1 MAREPILSGNRSF
14 PFRSECAILAEM
26 NYWVAPG
33 GQQQGPFSLADVRRM
48 IAEGRVSTTDLAW
61 AEGLPNWA
69 PLSQVIP
76 AETPAYAPAPPS
88 PVAAQPNYGSLGA
101 QPAAAPMAAPSAG
114 PIPPNLHWA
123 LVLIISMFTFGLFGI
138 VWIFV
143 ESSFVKRID
152 PRNISRALFIVAFL
166 LDFAYL
172 GITMFAAFAGGTND
186 ATMVAAMGSL
196 IALIVVVCALVA
208 IFKMRSSLVQY
219 YNTVEPIGLKLSGVM
234 TFFFNIYYFQH
245 HFSRIAEWKR
255 TGRLTPQQ

>member
-1 MAREPILSGNRSF
+1 
-14 PFRSECAILAEM
+14 M

-48 IAEGRVSTTDLAW
+48 IAEGRVSMTDLAW

-76 AETPAYAPAPPS
+76 AEAPAFAPAP
-88 PVAAQPNYGSLGA
+88 AAQPNYGSFGA
-101 QPAAAPMAAPSAG
+101 ETVAMPAAAATTG

-123 LVLIISMFTFGLFGI
+123 LVLIISMFTFGLFGL

-152 PRNISRALFIVAFL
+152 PRNISRALLIVAFV
-166 LDFAYL
+166 LDFAYVGL
-172 GITMFAAFAGGTND
+172 TMFAAFAGGTSD
-186 ATMVAAMGSL
+186 ATMVAGMGFL
-196 IALIVVVCALVA
+196 IMVIVVVCAILA
-208 IFKMRSSLVQY
+208 FFKMRSSLVQY

-245 HFSRIAEWKR
+245 HFTRIAEWKR

>member
-1 MAREPILSGNRSF
+1 
-14 PFRSECAILAEM
+14 M

-48 IAEGRVSTTDLAW
+48 IAEGRVAMSDLAW

-69 PLSQVIP
+69 PVAQVIP
-76 AETPAYAPAPPS
+76 ADVPAYAPAPPPTPS
-88 PVAAQPNYGSLGA
+88 PVAPIAAQPNYAAMGA
-101 QPAAAPMAAPSAG
+101 QQVAPTAG

-123 LVLIISMFTFGLFGI
+123 LVLLFGMFTFGIFGV

-143 ESSFVKRID
+143 ESSFVKKID

-166 LDFAYL
+166 LEFAYV
-172 GITMFAAFAGGTND
+172 GMMVFAAMAGRPND
-186 ATMVAAMGSL
+186 AAVIAAMGSL
-196 IALIVVVCALVA
+196 IGLLIAVCAIIA
-208 IFKMRSSLVQY
+208 FFKMRSSLVQY

>member
-1 MAREPILSGNRSF
+1 VLNIFIAIRCPKCG
-14 PFRSECAILAEM
+14 ILAQM

-33 GQQQGPFSLADVRRM
+33 GQQQGPFALADVRRM
-48 IAEGRVSTTDLAW
+48 IAEGRVGMTDLAW

-76 AETPAYAPAPPS
+76 AEAPAFAPAAPPP
-88 PVAAQPNYGSLGA
+88 PVAAQPNYGALGA
-101 QPAAAPMAAPSAG
+101 QTVGAQAAATAMATPTAG
-114 PIPPNLHWA
+114 PVPPNLHWG
-123 LVLIISMFTFGLFGI
+123 LVLLFSLFTFGIFGI
-138 VWIFV
+138 VWIFI
-143 ESSFVKRID
+143 EANFVKRID
-152 PRNISRALFIVAFL
+152 SRNISRALFIVAFL
-166 LDFAYL
+166 LDFVYVGL
-172 GITMFAAFAGGTND
+172 TMSAAFAGGAD
-186 ATMVAAMGSL
+186 VARMVAAVGFL
-196 IALIVVVCALVA
+196 IALIICACMLVG

>member
-1 MAREPILSGNRSF
+1 
-14 PFRSECAILAEM
+14 M

-48 IAEGRVSTTDLAW
+48 IAEGRVAMSDLAW

-69 PLSQVIP
+69 PVAQVIP
-76 AETPAYAPAPPS
+76 ADVPAYAPAPPAPAA
-88 PVAAQPNYGSLGA
+88 PVAAQPNYAAMGA
-101 QPAAAPMAAPSAG
+101 QQVAPTAG

-123 LVLIISMFTFGLFGI
+123 LVLLVGMFTFGIFGI

-143 ESSFVKRID
+143 ESSFVKKID

-166 LDFAYL
+166 LEFAYV
-172 GITMFAAFAGGTND
+172 GMMVFAAMAGRQND
-186 ATMVAAMGSL
+186 AAVIAAMGSL
-196 IALIVVVCALVA
+196 IGLLIAVCAIIA
-208 IFKMRSSLVQY
+208 IFKMRSSMVQY

-234 TFFFNIYYFQH
+234 TFFFSIYYFQH

>member
-1 MAREPILSGNRSF
+1 
-14 PFRSECAILAEM
+14 M

-48 IAEGRVSTTDLAW
+48 IAEGRVSMTDLAW

-76 AETPAYAPAPPS
+76 AEAPAYAPAPPQ
-88 PVAAQPNYGSLGA
+88 PPTAQPNYGSFGA
-101 QPAAAPMAAPSAG
+101 QTVAMPAAAATTG
-114 PIPPNLHWA
+114 PIPPSLHWA
-123 LVLIISMFTFGLFGI
+123 LVLIISMFTFGLFGL
-138 VWIFV
+138 VWILV

-152 PRNISRALFIVAFL
+152 PRNISRALFIVAFV
-166 LDFAYL
+166 LDFAYVGL
-172 GITMFAAFAGGTND
+172 TMFAAFKGGAGD
-186 ATMVAAMGSL
+186 AAMVAGMGFL
-196 IALIVVVCALVA
+196 IMLIVAVCAITA

-234 TFFFNIYYFQH
+234 TFFFSIYYFQH
-245 HFSRIAEWKR
+245 HFTRIAEWKR

>member
-1 MAREPILSGNRSF
+1 MA
-14 PFRSECAILAEM
+14 
-26 NYWVAPG
+26 
-33 GQQQGPFSLADVRRM
+33 
-48 IAEGRVSTTDLAW
+48 DLAW

-76 AETPAYAPAPPS
+76 AEAPAYAPAPAP
-88 PVAAQPNYGSLGA
+88 PPPPAAQPNYGALGA
-101 QPAAAPMAAPSAG
+101 QAVGAQAAAATMPAPTAG
-114 PIPPNLHWA
+114 PIPPNLHWG
-123 LVLIISMFTFGLFGI
+123 LVLLISLFTFGLFGV

-143 ESSFVKRID
+143 ESSFVKKID

-166 LDFAYL
+166 LDFAYA
-172 GITMFAAFAGGTND
+172 GMMIFAGFAGRGND
-186 ATMVAAMGSL
+186 VQVIAAMGSL
-196 IALIVVVCALVA
+196 IALVIAVCALVA
-208 IFKMRSSLVQY
+208 IFKMRSSLVHY

>member
-1 MAREPILSGNRSF
+1 
-14 PFRSECAILAEM
+14 M

-48 IAEGRVSTTDLAW
+48 IAEGRVSMSDLAW

-76 AETPAYAPAPPS
+76 AEAPAYAPAPP
-88 PVAAQPNYGSLGA
+88 PPPPPAAQPNYGAMGA
-101 QPAAAPMAAPSAG
+101 QAVAAPMPAPTAG
-114 PIPPNLHWA
+114 PIPPNLHWG
-123 LVLIISMFTFGLFGI
+123 LVLLISLFTFGLFGL

-143 ESSFVKRID
+143 EASFVKKID
-152 PRNISRALFIVAFL
+152 PRNISRALLIVAFL
-166 LDFAYL
+166 LEFAYVGL
-172 GITMFAAFAGGTND
+172 MVFAGVAGSGND
-186 ATMVAAMGSL
+186 VQVIAAMGSL
-196 IALIVVVCALVA
+196 IGLIITVCVIVA
-208 IFKMRSSLVQY
+208 FFKMRSSLVQY

-255 TGRLTPQQ
+255 TGQLTPQQ

>member
-1 MAREPILSGNRSF
+1 
-14 PFRSECAILAEM
+14 M

-48 IAEGRVSTTDLAW
+48 IAEGRVSMTDLAW

-76 AETPAYAPAPPS
+76 AEAPAFAPAPPPP
-88 PVAAQPNYGSLGA
+88 PVAAQPNYGALGA
-101 QPAAAPMAAPSAG
+101 QAVAAPVAAPTTG
-114 PIPPNLHWA
+114 PIPPNLHWG
-123 LVLIISMFTFGLFGI
+123 LVLLLSLFTFGLFGL

-143 ESSFVKRID
+143 EASFVKRLD
-152 PRNISRALFIVAFL
+152 PRNVSRALLIVAFL
-166 LDFAYL
+166 LEFAYVGL
-172 GITMFAAFAGGTND
+172 MVFAGIAGGGND
-186 ATMVAAMGSL
+186 VQVVAAMGSL
-196 IALIVVVCALVA
+196 IGLIITVLVIFA
-208 IFKMRSSLVQY
+208 FFKMRSSLVQY

-245 HFSRIAEWKR
+245 HFSRVAEWKR

>member
-1 MAREPILSGNRSF
+1 
-14 PFRSECAILAEM
+14 M

-76 AETPAYAPAPPS
+76 AEAPAYLPAPP
-88 PVAAQPNYGSLGA
+88 PPQPAAQPNYGAMGA
-101 QPAAAPMAAPSAG
+101 QAMPAQAVPAQAAAASIAAPTAG
-114 PIPPNLHWA
+114 PVPPNLHWA
-123 LVLIISMFTFGLFGI
+123 LVLLLSLFTFGLFGL

-143 ESSFVKRID
+143 EASFVKRLD
-152 PRNISRALFIVAFL
+152 PRNVSRALLIVAFL
-166 LDFAYL
+166 LEFAYVGL
-172 GITMFAAFAGGTND
+172 MVFAGIAGGGND
-186 ATMVAAMGSL
+186 VQVVAAMGSL
-196 IALIVVVCALVA
+196 IGLIITVLVIVA
-208 IFKMRSSLVQY
+208 FFKMRSSLVQY
-219 YNTVEPIGLKLSGVM
+219 YNTVEPISLKLSGVM

-255 TGRLTPQQ
+255 TGRLTPQK